1 VKSPS
6 SSTCRRQRGA
16 LTLMLGLLLLMGSAI
31 LTLGSVRVGVMEQR
45 IANNE
50 WRAKEAQ
57 QAAQAGLD
65 YALAMLGEGRD
76 LGESAPTVPG
86 SGDYR
91 YSVSLSEVE
100 DVSGCRRVS
109 SRASAS
115 QDASIQAVAVECFQ
129 QQRLLRGGTGG
140 GHAPL
145 VLNGCLD
152 GVTGNPDI
160 YPRDCDTADENEEC
174 ASIAITSSA
183 EMACLDAGH
192 LDLHDGEIEDDA
204 FTGNAWNQI
213 FAIGKDE
220 FKAIADS
227 GDAQFRW
234 ITASS
239 NWHQSLGSPTE
250 PVYLVF
256 TAGADCPKLNGNP
269 TIYGIVY
276 FEDAAGCRSQGW
288 GGATVYGSVVFD
300 GDLKK
305 LTANSRFYHWSRA
318 GTGGERASLDRVR
331 SASRVPGS
339 WRDWTE
345 EDD

>member
-1 VKSPS
+1 MKSPS
-6 SSTCRRQRGA
+6 STQFSRQHGA

-31 LTLGSVRVGVMEQR
+31 LTLASVRVGVMEQR

-91 YSVSLSEVE
+91 YSVTLAEVE
-100 DVSGCRRVS
+100 NVAGCLRVR
-109 SRASAS
+109 SRASAV

-129 QQRLLRGGTGG
+129 QQRLLKGGSGG
-140 GHAPL
+140 DQAPF
-145 VLNGCLD
+145 VLNGCLT

-160 YPRDCDTADENEEC
+160 YPRDCEGEGQEC
-174 ASIAITSSA
+174 SSVAIASSA
-183 EMACLDAGH
+183 EMACLDTGH
-192 LDLHDGEIEDDA
+192 LDLHEGEIKDDA
-204 FTGNAWNQI
+204 FTGNAWDQV
-213 FAIGKDE
+213 FDIGKDE

-227 GDAQFRW
+227 GDPQFRW
-234 ITASS
+234 VTASS
-239 NWHQSLGSPTE
+239 NWHESLGSPTE

-256 TAGADCPKLNGNP
+256 TTAANCPKLNGNP

-305 LTANSRFYHWSRA
+305 LTANSRFHHWSRA
-318 GTGGERASLDRVR
+318 GSGGERASLDRVR
-331 SASRVPGS
+331 SASRIPGS
-339 WRDWTE
+339 WRDWNE
-345 EDD
+345 EDE